1 MREGAVSHNII
12 VRLVIYYVTWLV
24 ILNVIFHI
32 YPEILHYVAQERER
46 IFVGK
51 SLGSG
56 ADSAIPLGNIKEGIN
71 RLLDPAHTI
80 PVVVALVLSF
90 AVTLPITWV
99 YSWTR
104 PLKNYSQSFA
114 HTLLVMP
121 VAISLVVFLVK
132 GSLAL
137 AFSLAG
143 IVAAV
148 SFRISLKET
157 MDAVYMF
164 IVIGIGLAAG
174 TQLTTVAFIASL
186 AFVTITLGVWKTNY
200 AAEPPILSGWKIVSR
215 KKSDRISAPGDDVD
229 GNVGDFRL
237 DVHATNVNAAQKATS
252 PSLNSGSIK
261 WNVAEV
267 IENDDGTVVVGYDFS
282 ANQSA
287 DLPALVR
294 NIEKRGKKRIKH
306 VELTEVETDEG
317 L

>member
-1 MREGAVSHNII
+1 MSNNII
-12 VRLVIYYVTWLV
+12 VRLLIYYITWLV
-24 ILNVIFHI
+24 ILNVIFHVF
-32 YPEILHYVAQERER
+32 PEILHYVAKERER

-56 ADSAIPLGNIKEGIN
+56 VDAAVPLGNIKEGIN

-80 PVVVALVLSF
+80 PVVVALVLAF

-99 YSWTR
+99 YAWTHS
-104 PLKNYSQSFA
+104 PKKYSQSFL

-121 VAISLVVFLVK
+121 VAIALVVFLVK

-148 SFRISLKET
+148 SFRISLRAT

-164 IVIGIGLAAG
+164 MVIGIGLAAG
-174 TQLTTVAFIASL
+174 TQLTTVAYIASL

-200 AAEPPILSGWKIVSR
+200 GAQPPVLSGWRIVSSR
-215 KKSDRISAPGDDVD
+215 KSVETSESEDNAA
-229 GNVGDFRL
+229 GNSVDFRIA
-237 DVHATNVNAAQKATS
+237 VHATNVNAAQKAAG
-252 PSLNSGSIK
+252 PPLDSGSIK
-261 WNVAEV
+261 WKVADM
-267 IENDDGTVVVGYDFS
+267 IENEDGTVVVMYDVS
-282 ANQSA
+282 SNQSV
-287 DLPALVR
+287 DLPSLVR
-294 NIEKRGKKRIKH
+294 DIEKRGKKRIKG
-306 VELTEVETDEG
+306 VELTEGETDQS

>member
-1 MREGAVSHNII
+1 MSNNII
-12 VRLVIYYVTWLV
+12 VRLVIYYFTWFI
-24 ILNVIFHI
+24 ILNTIFHI
-32 YPEILHYVAQERER
+32 FPDILHYVAKERER

-56 ADSAIPLGNIKEGIN
+56 SDVAVPLGNIEEGIN

-80 PVVVALVLSF
+80 PVVVALVLAF
-90 AVTLPITWV
+90 GVTLPITWV
-99 YSWTR
+99 YAWTR
-104 PLKNYSQSFA
+104 PLKKYSQSFA

-174 TQLTTVAFIASL
+174 TQLTTVAYIASL
-186 AFVTITLGVWKTNY
+186 AFVTITLGMWKTNY
-200 AAEPPILSGWKIVSR
+200 GAQPPVLSGWRIVSPR
-215 KKSDRISAPGDDVD
+215 KSVEVSETQEPDSGNTLNSRIA
-229 GNVGDFRL
+229 
-237 DVHATNVNAAQKATS
+237 VHATNVNAAQKAAGRT
-252 PSLNSGSIK
+252 LDFGALR
-261 WNVAEV
+261 WNIAEV
-267 IENDDGTVVVGYDFS
+267 IENEDGTVVVMFDVHS
-282 ANQSA
+282 SQSV
-287 DLPALVR
+287 DVPSLMR
-294 NIEKRGKKRIKH
+294 DIEKRGKKQIRN
-306 VELTEVETDEG
+306 VELIEVETEQSV
-317 L
+317 

>member
-1 MREGAVSHNII
+1 MPNNII
-12 VRLVIYYVTWLV
+12 IRLVIYYITWIV
-24 ILNVIFHI
+24 VLNTVFHVF
-32 YPEILHYVAQERER
+32 PEILYYVAQERER

-56 ADSAIPLGNIKEGIN
+56 ADSAIPLGNIKEGVN

-80 PVVVALVLSF
+80 PVVVALVLAF

-99 YSWTR
+99 YAWTR
-104 PLKNYSQSFA
+104 PLKKYSQSFA

-164 IVIGIGLAAG
+164 MVIGIGLAAG
-174 TQLTTVAFIASL
+174 TQLTTVAYIASL
-186 AFVTITLGVWKTNY
+186 AFVTITLSVWKTNY
-200 AAEPPILSGWKIVSR
+200 AARPPVLSGWRIVSPTKPTGSSATGDTASGDTR
-215 KKSDRISAPGDDVD
+215 EFRIA
-229 GNVGDFRL
+229 
-237 DVHATNVNAAQKATS
+237 VHATNVNAAQKVATPILDYS
-252 PSLNSGSIK
+252 AIK
-261 WNVAEV
+261 WNLSEV
-267 IENDDGTVVVGYDFS
+267 IENEDGTVVVVYEVTS
-282 ANQSA
+282 SQSV
-287 DLPALVR
+287 DHSSIIRDVG
-294 NIEKRGKKRIKH
+294 KRGKKQIKD
-306 VELTEVETDEG
+306 VELIEDETDQS

>member
-1 MREGAVSHNII
+1 MSNNII
-12 VRLVIYYVTWLV
+12 VRLLIYYITWLV
-24 ILNVIFHI
+24 ILNTIFHVF
-32 YPEILHYVAQERER
+32 PEILHYVSKERER

-56 ADSAIPLGNIKEGIN
+56 ADAAVPLGNIKEGIN
-71 RLLDPAHTI
+71 RLADPAHTI
-80 PVVVALVLSF
+80 PVVVALVLAF

-99 YSWTR
+99 YAWTHS
-104 PLKNYSQSFA
+104 PKKYSQSFL

-148 SFRISLKET
+148 SFRITLRAT

-164 IVIGIGLAAG
+164 MVIGIGLAAG
-174 TQLTTVAFIASL
+174 TQLTTVAYLASL

-200 AAEPPILSGWKIVSR
+200 GAQPPVVSGWKIISPR
-215 KKSDRISAPGDDVD
+215 KSVGTSASEDNTN
-229 GNVGDFRL
+229 GNSCDSQIA
-237 DVHATNVNAAQKATS
+237 VHATNVNAAQEATD
-252 PSLNSGSIK
+252 PTLNSGSIK
-261 WNVAEV
+261 WKVTEV
-267 IENDDGTVVVGYDFS
+267 IENDDGTVVVVYDVS
-282 ANQSA
+282 TKRSV
-287 DLPALVR
+287 DLHSLVR
-294 NIEKRGKKRIKH
+294 DIEKRGKKRIKD
-306 VELTEVETDEG
+306 VKLTGVETDHS

>member
-1 MREGAVSHNII
+1 MSNNII
-12 VRLVIYYVTWLV
+12 VRLAIYYIAWLV
-24 ILNVIFHI
+24 VLNTIFHVF
-32 YPEILHYVAQERER
+32 PEILHYVAEERER

-80 PVVVALVLSF
+80 PVVVALILSF
-90 AVTLPITWV
+90 GVTLPITWV
-99 YSWTR
+99 YAWTR
-104 PLKNYSQSFA
+104 PSKKYSQAFA

-148 SFRISLKET
+148 SFRISLRET

-164 IVIGIGLAAG
+164 MVIGIGLAAG

-186 AFVTITLGVWKTNY
+186 AFVVITLGVWKTDY
-200 AAEPPILSGWKIVSR
+200 GAQPPLLSGWKLVSR
-215 KKSDRISAPGDDVD
+215 RKSVDTSDSENEPPGDLSDC
-229 GNVGDFRL
+229 RIA
-237 DVHATNVNAAQKATS
+237 VHATTVDAAQKAAGPALES
-252 PSLNSGSIK
+252 VGAK
-261 WNVAEV
+261 WNVAEA
-267 IENDDGTVVVGYDFS
+267 IENPDGTVVVAYDVS
-282 ANQSA
+282 SKQSV
-287 DLPALVR
+287 DPPLLVR
-294 NIEKRGKKRIKH
+294 EIERRGKKRIKD
-306 VELTEVETDEG
+306 VELTEGDTDQSV
-317 L
+317 